1 MIRIPI
7 KAYSKAAL
15 DAIANP
21 LLANQPEALVW
32 TFWDYEALAST
43 VTSQTYFTTV
53 QANPQDGNLET
64 AGQLPDPQ
72 YFQCW
77 GLGFDIMAEIAN
89 VAAADQSAGLIRDV
103 TRLGQGSNISGSGRG
118 LIVLTISSKPYV
130 KIPPSFT
137 HASGGPVGFGVAGL
151 ATSNGVQWATN
162 GIQDGGYY
170 LGGAIVIP
178 PKQAFNVQLTY
189 SAAITLVTTTGT
201 RMWLYGVLYR
211 RVL

>member
-7 KAYSKAAL
+7 KAYTRAAL

-21 LLANQPEALVW
+21 LMANQPEALVW
-32 TFWDYEALAST
+32 TFWDYQNLAT
-43 VTSQTYFTTV
+43 GVTSQTYFTTV
-53 QANPQDGNLET
+53 QANPQDGNIQT

-77 GLGFDIMAEIAN
+77 GTGFDTLGDLTDIAST
-89 VAAADQSAGLIRDV
+89 DQSTGQLRDYQRLAAGN
-103 TRLGQGSNISGSGRG
+103 SASGSARG
-118 LIVLTISSKPYV
+118 LLVLTISQKPYFQV
-130 KIPPSFT
+130 PPSFC
-137 HASGGPVGFGVAGL
+137 HQSGGVVGFGYGNAVTTHG
-151 ATSNGVQWATN
+151 TQWGTNGVP
-162 GIQDGGYY
+162 DGGYF

-189 SAAITLVTTTGT
+189 SGAVTLNISTGT
-201 RMWLYGVLYR
+201 KSWLYGVLFR